1 LVGWFCAGGRQQVQL
16 LSINAYNFK
25 ATLDQAMLTALSD
38 SETVRH
44 THTHTHRQPFLC
56 VQSFFFTFGMTND
69 HLPRQARD
77 TPSFHKE
84 SSLSKSQNG
93 HGLISA
99 GECDRAE
106 EN

>member
-1 LVGWFCAGGRQQVQL
+1 MCAGGRQQVQL

-44 THTHTHRQPFLC
+44 THTHTHTHTHRHTHTHTERERHTDTQPFLF

-69 HLPRQARD
+69 HDRLGTLLPFTRKA
-77 TPSFHKE
+77 
-84 SSLSKSQNG
+84 LSQN
-93 HGLISA
+93 HKTVTV
-99 GECDRAE
+99 
-106 EN
+106 